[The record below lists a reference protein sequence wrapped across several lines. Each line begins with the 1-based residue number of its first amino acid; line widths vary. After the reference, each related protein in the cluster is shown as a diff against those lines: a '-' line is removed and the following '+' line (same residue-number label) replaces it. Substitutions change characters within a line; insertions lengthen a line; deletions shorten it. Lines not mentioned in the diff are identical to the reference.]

1 MPLKGLILKLSSADL
16 QLYYLLHLSLFSF
29 NLVKT
34 YKQSISNAV
43 FIINET
49 NILKHGIYIYYYK
62 YSKTNLRKRE
72 EKL

>member
-1 MPLKGLILKLSSADL
+1 MTLKLSSIDL
-16 QLYYLLHLSLFSF
+16 QLYYLLHLSL
-29 NLVKT
+29 NRINWVKI
-34 YKQSISNAV
+34 YEQSIPYTV
-43 FIINET
+43 FIKNET

>member
-1 MPLKGLILKLSSADL
+1 MLFLKK
-16 QLYYLLHLSLFSF
+16 
-29 NLVKT
+29 
-34 YKQSISNAV
+34 
-43 FIINET
+43 ET